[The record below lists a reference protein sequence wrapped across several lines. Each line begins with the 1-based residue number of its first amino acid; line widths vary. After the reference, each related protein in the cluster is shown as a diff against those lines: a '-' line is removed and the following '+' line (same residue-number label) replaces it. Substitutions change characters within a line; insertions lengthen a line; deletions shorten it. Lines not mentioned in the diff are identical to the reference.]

1 MREVPSTMLNYLIYL
16 SQPVSEMNDSELIHL
31 LFKARE
37 RNKQNQ
43 VSGLLMCRPA
53 YFMQYLE
60 GESETVKKVFE
71 LIESDRRHKNLLIL
85 DQGEIQ
91 SRLFPNWSM
100 GFYQDSFW
108 KSSGIEGLNE
118 LLLPESWPEDFENM
132 MPLRLLK
139 NFADSSI

>member
-1 MREVPSTMLNYLIYL
+1 MLNYLLYL

-37 RNKQNQ
+37 RNKQKQ
-43 VSGLLMCRPA
+43 VSGLLMYRPA

-60 GESETVKKVFE
+60 GESDTVKMVFE

-85 DQGEIQ
+85 DQGEIPA
-91 SRLFPNWSM
+91 RLFPTWSM

-108 KSSGIEGLNE
+108 KSSGVEGLND
-118 LLLPESWPEDFENM
+118 LLLPEAWPPDFQNF
-132 MPLRLLK
+132 MPMRILK
-139 NFADSSI
+139 NFAESSV